1 MNNLKLGRVLL
12 IGTGFVLS
20 QFIMS
25 YVATYYLTGLWQWIP
40 TLWFVGLVILGATY
54 WKQLGKWVG
63 ILSVLFMFTSCNYIP
78 SDQIGVWVKD
88 FGRTPEDY
96 SIVMGKFPKDFTRS
110 TWAITFSG
118 KPFPVSVDPIKVN
131 SKDGIQFT
139 VDPSV
144 LCQLTRSNEACRKY
158 AFKLSSYK
166 SDVETGLQE
175 MLLKEVLDVA
185 RNTVNSANG
194 DSVMFNQTKF
204 SELAQDALFQVLKDK
219 YGIELM
225 QFSMSIEP
233 PRNLQEAINDRLL
246 AEQETKKTLASVANE
261 EALVKLQTVKAERA
275 KIEQA
280 QLTPAMLRKM
290 ELETMTQIYEK
301 LSKSPNKVI
310 IVGNPEKII
319 LNN

>member
-25 YVATYYLTGLWQWIP
+25 YVATYYLTGLLQWIP
-40 TLWFVGLVILGATY
+40 TLWFVVLIILGVTY
-54 WKQLGKWVG
+54 WKSLAKWVG

-144 LCQLTRSNEACRKY
+144 LCQLTRNNEACRKY

-185 RNTVNSANG
+185 RSTVNSANG

-219 YGIELM
+219 YGIELL

>member
-40 TLWFVGLVILGATY
+40 ILWFVGLIILGAIY
-54 WKQLGKWVG
+54 WKPLAKWVG
-63 ILSVLFMFTSCNYIP
+63 ILSVLFLVSSCNYIP

-88 FGRTPEDY
+88 FGRTPENY

-185 RNTVNSANG
+185 RSTVNSANG

-204 SELAQDALFQVLKDK
+204 SELAQDALFEVLKDK

>member
-1 MNNLKLGRVLL
+1 MKIDRIV
-12 IGTGFVLS
+12 
-20 QFIMS
+20 
-25 YVATYYLTGLWQWIP
+25 VAAIIVIVVMFLTTYISTAYLTGTWVYLPIIWIA
-40 TLWFVGLVILGATY
+40 GLVVLVISK
-54 WKQLGKWVG
+54 WKSIMKWLG

-78 SDQIGVWVKD
+78 SDQIGVWVKN
-88 FGRTPEDY
+88 FGRTPNDY

-175 MLLKEVLDVA
+175 MLLKEALDVV
-185 RNTVNSANG
+185 RSTINSANG

-204 SELAQDALFQVLKDK
+204 SDIAQEELFKVMNMK
-219 YGIELM
+219 YGIELL
-225 QFSMSIEP
+225 QFSMAIEP

-261 EALVKLQTVKAERA
+261 EALVKLQSVKAERA
-275 KIEQA
+275 RIEQA

-290 ELETMTQIYEK
+290 ELETMERIYDQ
-301 LSKSPNKVI
+301 LSKSPNTKI
-310 IVGNPEKII
+310 IVGNPDKII
-319 LNN
+319 LN

>member
-25 YVATYYLTGLWQWIP
+25 YVATNYLTGILQWIP
-40 TLWFVGLVILGATY
+40 ILWFIGLIILAATY
-54 WKQLGKWVG
+54 WKQLAKWVG

-78 SDQIGVWVKD
+78 SDQIGVWVKN
-88 FGRTPEDY
+88 FGRTKEDY
-96 SIVMGKFPKDFTRS
+96 SIVMGKFPKDWTRS

-118 KPFPVSVDPIKVN
+118 KPFAVGVDPIKVN

-139 VDPSV
+139 IDPSV
-144 LCQLTRSNEACRKY
+144 LCQLTRSNEAARKY

-166 SDVETGLQE
+166 TDVELGLQE

-185 RNTVNSANG
+185 RSTVNSASG
-194 DSVMFNQTKF
+194 DSVMFNQTRF
-204 SELAQDALFQVLKDK
+204 SDIAQESLFKVLETK
-219 YGIELM
+219 YGIELL

-246 AEQETKKTLASVANE
+246 AEQETKKTLASVENE
-261 EALVKLQTVKAERA
+261 RAKVELEEVKAQRA

-280 QLTPAMLRKM
+280 SLTPAMLRKI
-290 ELETMTQIYEK
+290 ELDVMRDIYK
-301 LSKSPNKVI
+301 DLSKSPNKVI
-310 IVGNPEKII
+310 VVGSPDKII